1 MRTLG
6 IWVAVLAATV
16 VASCGPPSQAQ
27 TPEPFV
33 VKGRVVDE
41 AGRPIARASIVVDN
55 EFLYNSN
62 VTGVTGADGRYRIA
76 LPRVA
81 STWNVTGTARQV
93 VAGQTVELDLDP
105 ENPDSLAGNTGGVRN
120 FTARTSGTRPD
131 GGSYGGWAIIYPPYD
146 AMYQPTEVRLRFEPL
161 GGGEPFSRQI
171 ENTGAGSA
179 VKDVP
184 IGNYR
189 ISATRGGRPMQI
201 RLRNRGAF
209 GPSVTSGFAQVRSGY
224 FELEMDVQ

>member
-1 MRTLG
+1 MRILG
-6 IWVAVLAATV
+6 TWVAVLTAV
-16 VASCGPPSQAQ
+16 LIASCGAPSQAQ

-41 AGRPIARASIVVDN
+41 AGRPIARAEIVVDN

-62 VTGVTGADGRYRIA
+62 VTGRTGADGRYRIS

-81 STWNVTGTARQV
+81 STWNVTGTATQV
-93 VAGQTVELDLDP
+93 VGGQSITVDLDP
-105 ENPDSLAGNTGGVRN
+105 DNPDSLAGNAGAVRN

-146 AMYQPTEVRLRFEPL
+146 AMYQPTEVRLHFQPL
-161 GGGEPFSRQI
+161 DGGTAFSRQI

-184 IGNYR
+184 IGRYR

-201 RLRNRGAF
+201 RPRNRGAF
-209 GPSVTSGFAQVRSGY
+209 SSSITSGFNEVRSGY